1 MGNKDKVSNKNS
13 QGGGHEFDTSRCAT
27 CGKQYLC
34 KCLAGTNSCFG
45 SANRGGQKM
54 RYFNVL
60 KEKGKEVDQDP
71 HGSLDPNA
79 QKLNHFY
86 ALGAKEKANRE

>member
-1 MGNKDKVSNKNS
+1 
-13 QGGGHEFDTSRCAT
+13 
-27 CGKQYLC
+27 
-34 KCLAGTNSCFG
+34 
-45 SANRGGQKM
+45 M

-79 QKLNHFY
+79 RKLNHFY
-86 ALGAKEKANRE
+86 ALRAKEKANRE